1 MTRLF
6 GVHAVEDILH
16 QAPDTIRGILHTAK
30 MDQETAR
37 LVDQARAAGVATREA
52 SSEDLR
58 LRSGGRGGASI
69 AADLRIAPGVDPVTL
84 DPAKHPLLIALD
96 QVTDPHNLGAIL
108 RSAAAFGASCVIVP
122 RDNAA
127 PLNDAA
133 ARASAGAAAYVPVA
147 RVTNLAR
154 TLNDL
159 HDRGY
164 WPCAI
169 TGDAEGNLSDGKLG
183 DLPIILVLGAEGSGL
198 RPLVRRACK
207 LSMRLHTPGRIKSL
221 NVSVA
226 AGIALSEIQR
236 QRESHARKSGSDS
249 NMQIGD

>member
-6 GVHAVEDILH
+6 GAHAVEDILL
-16 QAPDTIRGILHTAK
+16 QAPDALRGILHTAK
-30 MDQETAR
+30 LDQETSR
-37 LVDQARAAGVATREA
+37 LVERARAAGVAIREA
-52 SSEDLR
+52 SADELR

-69 AADLRIAPGVDPVTL
+69 AADLRIAPGLDPVTL
-84 DPAKHPLLIALD
+84 DPTAHPILIALD

-122 RDNAA
+122 KDHAA

-133 ARASAGAAAYVPVA
+133 ARASAGAAAYVPVS

-154 TLNDL
+154 TLHDL

-164 WPCAI
+164 WPCAL
-169 TGDAEGNLSDGKLG
+169 TGDAETSLSDGKLG
-183 DLPIILVLGAEGSGL
+183 DLPVVLVLGAEGSGL

-207 LSMRLHTPGRIKSL
+207 LAMRLSTPGRIKSL

-226 AGIALSEIQR
+226 AGIALSEIHR
-236 QRESHARKSGSDS
+236 QRESHIRNSAADNDLK
-249 NMQIGD
+249 IGD

>member
-6 GVHAVEDILH
+6 GSNAVEDLLQ
-16 QAPDTIRGILHTAK
+16 QAPDAIRGVLFAGPL
-30 MDQETAR
+30 DADAR
-37 LVDQARAAGVATREA
+37 RVLDAARAAGVPVREA
-52 SSEDLR
+52 SHDELR
-58 LRSGGRGGASI
+58 QRSGGRGGASI
-69 AADLRIAPGVDPVTL
+69 AADVRVAPGL
-84 DPAKHPLLIALD
+84 DPDQLDPITQPIVVALD

-108 RSAAAFGASCVIVP
+108 RSTAAFGGAAVIVP
-122 RDNAA
+122 RDHAA

-133 ARASAGAAAYVPVA
+133 LRASAGAAAHVPIA

-164 WPCAI
+164 WPCAV
-169 TGDAEGNLSDGKLG
+169 TGDAPADAWST
-183 DLPIILVLGAEGSGL
+183 DLASLPLVLVLGSEGSGL

-207 LSMRLHTPGRIKSL
+207 LAVRLPISGAVRSL

-226 AGIALSEIQR
+226 AALALAEVAR
-236 QRESHARKSGSDS
+236 QRASAGASPAVANVPERR
-249 NMQIGD
+249 